1 MTYPDVPEAQF
12 IATQSP
18 MSSTTDDFWQMVA
31 DEKVSAIVMLCDDC
45 KPYWNGSSGGVER
58 EIGVRVEVQKSYKTD
73 WHFIYRLIAVNG
85 TWAVHHF
92 QYVGWPDHGIP
103 HDMGIFLDFIQHVSS
118 FREEHANNSV
128 VVHCRCV

>member
-1 MTYPDVPEAQF
+1 VTYSAVPEAQF

-18 MSSTTDDFWQMVA
+18 MSSTVDDFWQMVA
-31 DEKVSAIVMLCDDC
+31 DERVSAIVMLCADC
-45 KPYWNGSSGGVER
+45 KPYWKGSGG
-58 EIGVRVEVQKSYKTD
+58 EIEVRVEVQKSYKTD

-103 HDMGIFLDFIQHVSS
+103 NDLSVFIDFVQHVDS

-128 VVHCRCV
+128 VVHCR